1 MATSQS
7 CGQSTTIVD
16 MVAPDDVERCGDT
29 APRPKTPPPR
39 ATVALRADCDAGLR
53 RSTDSESER
62 RVSTQTEGI
71 LRHFIAEMNSRRGQ
85 CSGSVSECS
94 QAASSSSS
102 SSSSCQSPDVDAA
115 AAGHNVDDDELLS

>member
-1 MATSQS
+1 
-7 CGQSTTIVD
+7 

-85 CSGSVSECS
+85 CSGSGSVSECS